1 MDYSMQNIDLW
12 ESMYENPPCEDDLD
26 GEYEDELLD
35 DEIDDRIMA
44 RMGMVF

>member
-12 ESMYENPPCEDDLD
+12 ESMYENPPCEDGLHE
-26 GEYEDELLD
+26 EYEDELLD

-44 RMGMVF
+44 GMGL